1 MRMGSK
7 MVGGSESA
15 ELLRAEWMEAR
26 DERASEMVVM
36 VAEEAGGTLL
46 PSLRGLERLVS
57 LDRRRR
63 SAGGRST
70 HPFFSRRRRHNQ
82 TDPRRG
88 GGSFDP
94 FLKHR
99 LRCEPCSVWYE
110 TRSPYPNPLSSTA
123 VWTQDDLFKL
133 LECMKVALPM
143 KDLTKYKTSESHL
156 DWEKLIFDAQDYIK
170 NPYKGKKLKKHPD
183 FPKKPLT
190 PYFRFFMEK
199 RAKYAKLHPEMS
211 NLDLTKILSKKYREL
226 PEKKKKKYVE
236 DFGKDKEVFLLNM
249 SKFREDHPELV
260 ESMAKKSSNV
270 PEKAK
275 TPQQLWYTHE
285 KKAYLKVHAG

>member
-26 DERASEMVVM
+26 DERASEMVVVM

-88 GGSFDP
+88 GG
-94 FLKHR
+94 R
-99 LRCEPCSVWYE
+99 
-110 TRSPYPNPLSSTA
+110 
-123 VWTQDDLFKL
+123 
-133 LECMKVALPM
+133 
-143 KDLTKYKTSESHL
+143 
-156 DWEKLIFDAQDYIK
+156 
-170 NPYKGKKLKKHPD
+170 
-183 FPKKPLT
+183 
-190 PYFRFFMEK
+190 
-199 RAKYAKLHPEMS
+199 
-211 NLDLTKILSKKYREL
+211 
-226 PEKKKKKYVE
+226 
-236 DFGKDKEVFLLNM
+236 
-249 SKFREDHPELV
+249 
-260 ESMAKKSSNV
+260 
-270 PEKAK
+270 
-275 TPQQLWYTHE
+275 
-285 KKAYLKVHAG
+285 